1 MALIYSD
8 FVLRNPCASEPAA
21 KAVRALLDTGTN
33 VLCIPPT
40 LAEELQLGEVEKRHV
55 KLADGGGCW
64 VPYVGPV
71 ELLFRG
77 RHCFL
82 GALVF
87 GDEVRVGVAAIED
100 MRLVLDFR
108 RHTVVL
114 CDVPYLVVGVRG

>member
-8 FVLRNPCASEPAA
+8 FVLRNPCQCEPAT

-40 LAEELQLGEVEKRHV
+40 LAEELQLEEVEKRHI
-55 KLADGGGCW
+55 KLADGARCW
-64 VPYVGPV
+64 VPYAGPV

-77 RHCFL
+77 RHCFV
-82 GALVF
+82 GALVL
-87 GDEVRVGVAAIED
+87 GDEVRVGLAAIED

-108 RHTVVL
+108 LHKVIV
-114 CDVPYLVVGVRG
+114 CDAPCLVVGVRG